1 MKRVTFIADVELH
14 GTDEDD
20 PSLLFG
26 AAVVDAA
33 KSLDVSDMVS
43 IQFFEDD
50 EGGVHI
56 GVAVPAT
63 KEDTSEQAK
72 ILLDEALS
80 WFNYKAACPEFLL
93 TTCH

>member
-1 MKRVTFIADVELH
+1 MKQVTFIADVELY

-26 AAVVDAA
+26 AAVTTAA
-33 KSLDVSDMVS
+33 KLLGVSDTVS

-50 EGGVHI
+50 DGSIHI
-56 GVAVPAT
+56 GVAVPTT
-63 KEDTSEQAK
+63 KENTSEQAR
-72 ILLDEALS
+72 IILDEALG